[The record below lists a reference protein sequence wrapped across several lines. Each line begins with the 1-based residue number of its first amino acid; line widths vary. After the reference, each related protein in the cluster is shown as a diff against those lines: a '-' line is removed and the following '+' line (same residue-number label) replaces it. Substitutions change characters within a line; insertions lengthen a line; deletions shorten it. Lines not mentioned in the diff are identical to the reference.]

1 MRNSGVVA
9 AFIAGAVILSAV
21 LVQSVIAAP
30 PVGTRLNIL
39 WRVKPGGDY
48 MTTTASGERNAFPPA
63 DAVAY
68 VPANNVSST
77 SALYR
82 LLRAGD
88 HMDSLTAGEA
98 GYSTEGILGY
108 PFSTST
114 AVQGLGQLYRYVN
127 GVGDHALGRP
137 DESGAFA
144 AKGYTT
150 VQPLNAW
157 AYPRFNRTTD
167 SMLAISGGGVTLE
180 SNAVAGG
187 ALWHWTWNGNQFVN
201 NRDYGRQIQAGLFW
215 GPVSNRSAPTEAG
228 DEFSDVNLNPEVR
241 HGSPNSLLMN
251 VGTIQKTRAI
261 PLDWW
266 PGAQGGGQ
274 DNPVIYSQMDIG
286 KNLQVNFNNMGA
298 VVRYDTRWYL
308 PNTLTSADIPEIEIP
323 TSYLRG
329 FLNTYWTYNAAT
341 DQLQSVTPPNCPG
354 PTDPNQNVGFTTNY
368 GGVIVSDAAG
378 TRAMGVYGKNVA
390 VGGSVSYYT
399 LWDFRCNTSQT
410 GEFDPAASKMSAVWS
425 PAQGRTAAYRYTV
438 TWLASGTL
446 TDVRQKMRSLYLLEP
461 MGTPPLNSVSAGKD
475 KDKDGDGAERV
486 GSDEPGVTSK
496 SPGVKTRTWFGGPDQ
511 TKFIRRPASAK

>member
-1 MRNSGVVA
+1 MRKAGVAVA
-9 AFIAGAVILSAV
+9 FMAGSVILSSV
-21 LVQSVIAAP
+21 LVPIVSAAP

-39 WRVKPGGDY
+39 WRVKPGSDY
-48 MTTTASGERNAFPPA
+48 MTTNTSGERNAFPPA
-63 DAVAY
+63 NAVAY
-68 VPANNVSST
+68 VPASNVAGT

-82 LLRAGD
+82 LLRGSD

-98 GYSTEGILGY
+98 GYTTEGILGY

-114 AVQGLGQLYRYVN
+114 AVQGLGQLYRYRN
-127 GVGDHALGRP
+127 SAGDHALGRSN
-137 DESGAFA
+137 ESAAFA
-144 AKGYTT
+144 AQGYST

-167 SMLAISGGGVTLE
+167 SLLAISGGGVTIE

-187 ALWHWTWNGNQFVN
+187 ALWHWTWNGTQFVN

-228 DEFSDVNLNPEVR
+228 DEHSDLALSPEVR

-251 VGTIQKTRAI
+251 VGNIQKTRAI
-261 PLDWW
+261 PIEWW
-266 PGAQGGGQ
+266 AGAHGGGQ
-274 DNPVIYSQMDIG
+274 NNPLIYSQMDIG
-286 KNLQVNFNNMGA
+286 KNLQVNYNNMGA

-341 DQLQSVTPPNCPG
+341 DQLQSVTPPRCP
-354 PTDPNQNVGFTTNY
+354 PNTATTQNVGFITNY
-368 GGVIVSDAAG
+368 GGVIVSDATGA
-378 TRAMGVYGKNVA
+378 RAIGVYGKNVA

-399 LWDFRCNTSQT
+399 LWDFRCDTTQT
-410 GEFDPAASKMSAVWS
+410 GEYDHATSKMSAVWS
-425 PAQGRTAAYRYTV
+425 PSQGMTAAHRFTV

-446 TDVRQKMRSLYLLEP
+446 TDVRQKMRSLYLQEP
-461 MGTPPLNSVSAGKD
+461 LDTTPLSAVAAD
-475 KDKDGDGAERV
+475 EEAAEPV
-486 GSDEPGVTSK
+486 GSDQPGVTSK
-496 SPGVKTRTWFGGPDQ
+496 GPGVKTRTWYGGSDQ
-511 TKFIRRPASAK
+511 VKFLRRPSSDK